1 MTAPDLEIAA
11 ITFAHSSVLAS
22 LPLDPNRDV
31 EDLKMER
38 KAATAMLA
46 SLHPTDAVQAALAA
60 RAVAMH
66 HAAMECLRR
75 STHPDATS
83 TLVNKLFVTAM
94 SLSRMSIQLMK
105 ALAQRQTEDSRAHRA
120 VPAKP
125 ATAGMAAPGAQA
137 RPPAPGPQS
146 PLPKQPA
153 AAAAAP
159 GAAARAKEPMHQN
172 GTAIDPAI
180 VPGFAALANLPN
192 GLTPE
197 EISMMTALT
206 AQLAAIA

>member
-1 MTAPDLEIAA
+1 MPEAELEIAA

-31 EDLKMER
+31 EDLKNER

-75 STHPDATS
+75 SAQPDTS
-83 TLVNKLFVTAM
+83 SALASKLFVTAM

-105 ALAQRQTEDSRAHRA
+105 ALAQRQTEADRGHRA
-120 VPAKP
+120 APARP
-125 ATAGMAAPGAQA
+125 AAGGVAAGAQA
-137 RPPAPGPQS
+137 RPPAAEARS
-146 PLPKQPA
+146 PVAGKPA

-159 GAAARAKEPMHQN
+159 GARATAPGQQTS
-172 GTAIDPAI
+172 TAIDPAI
-180 VPGFAALANLPN
+180 VAGLTAMANLPN

-197 EISMMTALT
+197 EIAVMTAMAT
-206 AQLAAIA
+206 ELAAIA